1 MGPSVGVR
9 SIKQR
14 PHEMTDAVTATDD
27 VFVLAHLGVPRVDP
41 ARWSLVID
49 GLVRRT
55 RILTLDELRA
65 RPKKIV
71 EAVHQCCGNPLEPT
85 VATRRIANVRWG
97 GADLVMLLDE
107 LGIDP
112 LARYLWSYGL
122 DGREFAGTTCDW
134 FIKDLPLARLAGGDV
149 LLAHELNGMPLPA
162 EHGFP
167 VRLAVPGYYG
177 TNSVKS
183 RQSALLRRHMRR
195 LRDRANGQARFR
207 EYEPRCDPGTAT
219 IPLRPA
225 AGSCR
230 GGNASRT
237 VHAETISSRV
247 GQAA

>member
-1 MGPSVGVR
+1 MEPSVGVR

-97 GADLVMLLDE
+97 
-107 LGIDP
+107 
-112 LARYLWSYGL
+112 
-122 DGREFAGTTCDW
+122 
-134 FIKDLPLARLAGGDV
+134 
-149 LLAHELNGMPLPA
+149 
-162 EHGFP
+162 
-167 VRLAVPGYYG
+167 VP
-177 TNSVKS
+177 TS
-183 RQSALLRRHMRR
+183 
-195 LRDRANGQARFR
+195 
-207 EYEPRCDPGTAT
+207 
-219 IPLRPA
+219 
-225 AGSCR
+225 
-230 GGNASRT
+230 
-237 VHAETISSRV
+237 
-247 GQAA
+247 